1 MLKELEQA
9 FHVFLTGTGFGGV
22 ALALMSLCRPGDEI
36 LVSDNVY
43 GPTKEI
49 SEKLLK
55 EFKVMANFYNPDS
68 FEDLKNKV
76 SKKTKKRNVHK
87 LRKKIGVI
95 FQDYKLLQQRT
106 VYENIAL
113 PLQLNGIGRK
123 KIKENVSEA
132 LELTYLNDFQGKYP
146 YQLSGGEQQR
156 VCIAR
161 AIVKNPEIILADEP
175 TGNLDPTAA
184 HKILKILEQI
194 NKEGTSVIMATHNYK
209 LIAEKDYRIIELK
222 NGRLISG

>member
-1 MLKELEQA
+1 MVELKNTSFNYSKQSGIYDINLTINEDE
-9 FHVFLTGTGFGGV
+9 FCFLV
-22 ALALMSLCRPGDEI
+22 
-36 LVSDNVY
+36 
-43 GPTKEI
+43 GPTGSGKT
-49 SEKLLK
+49 SLLK
-55 EFKVMANFYNPDS
+55 LMYFDMFPSKGEIDILGFN
-68 FEDLKNKV
+68 
-76 SKKTKKRNVHK
+76 SKKIKQKSVHK

-95 FQDYKLLQQRT
+95 FQDYKLLQERT
-106 VYENIAL
+106 IYENISL
-113 PLQLNGIGRK
+113 PLHINGAGRAS
-123 KIKENVSEA
+123 IKEGVSEA
-132 LELTYLNDFQGKYP
+132 LELTDLSDFQNKYP
-146 YQLSGGEQQR
+146 HQLSGGEQQR

-222 NGRLISG
+222 EGRLISV